1 MDSAAQRNC
10 HAYKSQVRSD
20 LVHYGCVDSTLRFT
34 SIDQLEIKVVNA
46 KRVNTKPIKSTQ
58 LISRGTFAPSCT
70 ISAAEKSAAPN
81 KANSTEN
88 IQADAFN
95 AGVVVNANELQLTN
109 QNPMIASTNGYRQL
123 IFAPQ
128 SRQRPRRRNQLS
140 TGILSQGRIDWPQD
154 GQRLPGCSKLPPRGK
169 R

>member
-1 MDSAAQRNC
+1 VNSA
-10 HAYKSQVRSD
+10 
-20 LVHYGCVDSTLRFT
+20 LRFT
-34 SIDQLEIKVVNA
+34 SIDQLEIKFVNA
-46 KRVNTKPIKSTQ
+46 KRVNTKLIKSTQ
-58 LISRGTFAPSCT
+58 LISRGTFAPSRT

-128 SRQRPRRRNQLS
+128 SRQRPRRRNQL
-140 TGILSQGRIDWPQD
+140 R
-154 GQRLPGCSKLPPRGK
+154 
-169 R
+169 

>member
-20 LVHYGCVDSTLRFT
+20 LTHYGCVNSTLRFT
-34 SIDQLEIKVVNA
+34 SIDQLKIKVVNA
-46 KRVNTKPIKSTQ
+46 KRVNTKPIKSIQ

-70 ISAAEKSAAPN
+70 ISAAENRVAPN

-88 IQADAFN
+88 VQADAFN
-95 AGVVVNANELQLTN
+95 AGVVVNANELHPTN
-109 QNPMIASTNGYRQL
+109 QNPMIASTKGYRQL

-128 SRQRPRRRNQLS
+128 SWQRPRRRNQLR
-140 TGILSQGRIDWPQD
+140 TGTLSQGRIEWPQD
-154 GQRLPGCSKLPPRGK
+154 GQRLAGRSKLPPRGK